1 MQDKRKAVVAKLI
14 IFDVLYAKN
23 VVGKQLYNCKRKFVI
38 AYEEIIN
45 GQDTEWLILG
55 YNDTRDKISLYSKGS
70 HGLEGLRSNLKD
82 EVLYGFIRIEN
93 KFVLLTYVS
102 EQVSGVRRARALVHG
117 RAVGAL
123 FKQAHQIQISASTPN
138 DLSEANVRNRL
149 KLGEPDKSSSIPKR
163 EAERKRN
170 EELRSKFADLEKS
183 GKFWKRR
190 FFELRGKTL
199 YLFRDENDKLPI
211 SKLELDGQI
220 AGVTDAQSEVLI
232 LNSFKVDFKTSEAYY
247 FFSDDKKDKESI
259 VTAIGRYVK

>member
-1 MQDKRKAVVAKLI
+1 M
-14 IFDVLYAKN
+14 
-23 VVGKQLYNCKRKFVI
+23 I

-163 EAERKRN
+163 GVAQEDADKKANEAIIQKQAAEQAAKEAFQKKTSEEKNKR
-170 EELRSKFADLEKS
+170 A
-183 GKFWKRR
+183 FWKRR